1 MIETGL
7 YIFNLQ

>member
-7 YIFNLQ
+7 VES

>member
-7 YIFNLQ
+7 AES